1 MKTIEQWRD
10 EKHTPAWVFAGLR
23 VAYPSGSEMT
33 AEQYDAACDAV
44 KNHVPGRAPTPKENA

>member
-1 MKTIEQWRD
+1 MKTIEQWRA
-10 EKHTPAWVFAGLR
+10 ERKTPDWIYAGLR
-23 VAYPSGSEMT
+23 VRYPAGFEMT

>member
-44 KNHVPGRAPTPKENA
+44 KNHVPGRAPKDNA